1 MFNLTNIILVFL
13 GGGLGSLFR
22 YGIGLLILSNF
33 RMYFPLGTFIVNI
46 IGCFLL
52 GLVLGLFEGKKLISP
67 EIALLFGT
75 GFCGGFTTFSTF
87 SLEGY
92 RLIEDG
98 EWMVFLGYTVGSI
111 GIGIMAAM
119 LGIKLSR

>member
-1 MFNLTNIILVFL
+1 MLNLTNIILVFL

-33 RMYFPLGTFIVNI
+33 RIYFPLGTFVVNI
-46 IGCFLL
+46 LGCFLL
-52 GLVLGLFEGKKLISP
+52 GLVLGLVEGKKLISP
-67 EIALLFGT
+67 EMALLFGT

>member
-1 MFNLTNIILVFL
+1 MLNLTNITLVFL
-13 GGGLGSLFR
+13 GGGLGSLLR

-46 IGCFLL
+46 LGCFLL
-52 GLVLGLFEGKKLISP
+52 GLVLGLAEGKKLISP

-111 GIGIMAAM
+111 GISIMAAM